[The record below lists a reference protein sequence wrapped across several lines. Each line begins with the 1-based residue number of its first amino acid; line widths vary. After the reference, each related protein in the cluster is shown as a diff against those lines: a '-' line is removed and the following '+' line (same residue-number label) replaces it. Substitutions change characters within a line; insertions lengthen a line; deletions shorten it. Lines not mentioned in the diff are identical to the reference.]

1 MSFKTDFNRY
11 TFEFHKKC
19 YIRTFFE
26 YKKSITFVFRLILNP
41 LNILSPCRV
50 LVKNRIKEH
59 LTVNAW
65 SIFRAKIHKQVNRLA
80 KE

>member
-1 MSFKTDFNRY
+1 
-11 TFEFHKKC
+11 
-19 YIRTFFE
+19 
-26 YKKSITFVFRLILNP
+26 
-41 LNILSPCRV
+41 